1 MEGNVLRMKCYSWRV
16 LLGSCLCLMCPG
28 CGASTSDLAKTETRE
43 PIEETAQQP
52 ATAIEE
58 SSVERPKGAPE
69 DSQEERRT
77 AENSLPPVAADE
89 NLAAER
95 PEEEED
101 EYVEP
106 VRLPP
111 PVGAMA
117 MPAPNRVWVDVQKK
131 QVFVDGYISLQEGML
146 EMFACPSGTKEHESV
161 VAVYSSA
168 QVVHASLLAIGAK
181 VGSAVQFN
189 PKFIPP
195 TGTEIA
201 VEVRW
206 QNKAGEWQSV
216 EAQQWITDI
225 KTGQPM
231 DHPWVFSGS
240 GFYEDKETGEKYY
253 MAEGGEL
260 ICVSNFSTATLDIP
274 AESSQVNDGLLF
286 EANAAK
292 IPPLGTPVRLVLT
305 PKLKEQE
312 KK

>member
-1 MEGNVLRMKCYSWRV
+1 MEARVLRMKFYSWRV
-16 LLGSCLCLMCPG
+16 LLGGCLCLVCLG
-28 CGASTSDLAKTETRE
+28 CGASTSDLPEAENAEVTAE
-43 PIEETAQQP
+43 PS
-52 ATAIEE
+52 AITPKEE
-58 SSVERPKGAPE
+58 SA
-69 DSQEERRT
+69 DSQKKLQTVETSPQSAAE
-77 AENSLPPVAADE
+77 AENPE
-89 NLAAER
+89 AEQ
-95 PEEEED
+95 PEEEEEE

-106 VRLPP
+106 PRLPP
-111 PVGAMA
+111 PVGATA
-117 MPAPNRVWVDVQKK
+117 MPEPNRVWVDVQKK
-131 QVFVDGYISLQEGML
+131 LVFVDGYISLQEGML
-146 EMFACPSGTKEHESV
+146 EMFACPAGTKEHESI

-168 QVVHASLLAIGAK
+168 QVVHAALLAVGAK
-181 VGSAVQFN
+181 VGTPVQFN
-189 PKFIPP
+189 PDFKPP

-206 QNKAGEWQSV
+206 QDKAGEWQSI

-231 DHPWVFSGS
+231 DHPWVFAGS
-240 GFYEDKETGEKYY
+240 GFYEDKETGERYY

-286 EANAAK
+286 EANATK

-305 PKLKEQE
+305 PKLEEQ